1 MYLTPISLLHYGMYL
16 APIRLLRLISVM
28 VVALP
33 RTSLITIEIYHD
45 IKGYTFDFLYNFLVK
60 KCFFHSF
67 SHNVHAKQLTFHHVL
82 WKQCPKSNQ
91 NTPNHCTTWTLG
103 NFSRAWIVFHQSNSI
118 LPLTLDFAP
127 SSVISW

>member
-16 APIRLLRLISVM
+16 APIRLLHLISVM

-33 RTSLITIEIYHD
+33 GTSSIKIDIYRD

-67 SHNVHAKQLTFHHVL
+67 SHNVQAKQLTFHHAL
-82 WKQCPKSNQ
+82 
-91 NTPNHCTTWTLG
+91 
-103 NFSRAWIVFHQSNSI
+103 
-118 LPLTLDFAP
+118 
-127 SSVISW
+127 